1 MCGRFALHLS
11 RAEIQV
17 QTAAAEWIDED
28 NFVPRYNIAPR
39 TQAPVL
45 HRSQGSN
52 ILSDSDSQS
61 STSKLSSQDTLVLQT
76 MKWGLVPHWSKFE
89 DTKLNTIN
97 ARAENLV
104 DGGGMWQSLKGR
116 KRCAVVCEGYYEW
129 LTKGKEKLPHFTRH
143 KGGKQLMLMAGLY
156 DSVVLEGS
164 DTPLWTFTIVTTA
177 AAPEFEWLHSR
188 QPVILSSM
196 EALDRWLDTSSRQW
210 NDEVASL
217 LGPYNQ
223 ESSPLECYQVPKE
236 VSKVG
241 TESSMFI
248 EPINKRKDGIEVMFA
263 KQGTKRK
270 DPPESSGSKVKTGK
284 LVLKVEK
291 PRSERA
297 NSKLRLSST
306 HATKDESDDE
316 IVILDGPPCH
326 SPPKKMK
333 K

>member
-1 MCGRFALHLS
+1 MCGRFALHLP
-11 RAEIQV
+11 RAEIRA

-39 TQAPVL
+39 TQAPIL
-45 HRSQGSN
+45 RRSQGSN
-52 ILSDSDSQS
+52 DDADSQP

-89 DTKLNTIN
+89 DTKLNTTN

-129 LTKGKEKLPHFTRH
+129 LTRGKEKLPHFTRH
-143 KGGKQLMLMAGLY
+143 KGGKRLMLMAGLY

-188 QPVILSSM
+188 QPVILSTM

-210 NDEVASL
+210 KDDVASL
-217 LGPYNQ
+217 LSPYEQ
-223 ESSPLECYQVPKE
+223 KSSPLECYQVPKE
-236 VSKVG
+236 VGKVG
-241 TESSMFI
+241 TESATFV
-248 EPINKRKDGIEVMFA
+248 EPIDKRKDGIMAMFA
-263 KQGTKRK
+263 KQGAKRK
-270 DPPESSGSKVKTGK
+270 NPPESSTSKIKMEK
-284 LVLKVEK
+284 KAEK
-291 PRSERA
+291 PRSEKA
-297 NSKLRLSST
+297 SSNLRPPSS
-306 HATKDESDDE
+306 HATTENDEE
-316 IVILDGPPCH
+316 IVILDGPP
-326 SPPKKMK
+326 SPSPRKKMK

>member
-11 RAEIQV
+11 RAEIQA

-45 HRSQGSN
+45 RRSQGSN
-52 ILSDSDSQS
+52 TDSDSQP

-76 MKWGLVPHWSKFE
+76 MKWDLVPHWSKFE
-89 DTKLNTIN
+89 DTKLNTTN

-143 KGGKQLMLMAGLY
+143 KGGKRLMLMAGLY

-188 QPVILSSM
+188 QPVILSTM

-210 NDEVASL
+210 KDDVADL
-217 LGPYNQ
+217 LSPYEQ
-223 ESSPLECYQVPKE
+223 KSSPLECYQVPKE
-236 VSKVG
+236 VGKVG
-241 TESSMFI
+241 TESATFI
-248 EPINKRKDGIEVMFA
+248 EPIDKRKDGIEAMFA
-263 KQGTKRK
+263 KQGAKRK
-270 DPPESSGSKVKTGK
+270 DPPESSSRSKIKIEK
-284 LVLKVEK
+284 KADK
-291 PRSERA
+291 PRSEKA
-297 NSKLRLSST
+297 SAKLRPPSP

-316 IVILDGPPCH
+316 IVILDGPP
-326 SPPKKMK
+326 SPSPRKKMK

>member
-1 MCGRFALHLS
+1 MCGRFALHLP
-11 RAEIQV
+11 
-17 QTAAAEWIDED
+17 TAAAEWIDED

-45 HRSQGSN
+45 RRSEGSN
-52 ILSDSDSQS
+52 DDSDSQP
-61 STSKLSSQDTLVLQT
+61 STSKLSNQDTLVLQT

-89 DTKLNTIN
+89 DTKLNTTN

-143 KGGKQLMLMAGLY
+143 KGGKRLMLIAGLY

-188 QPVILSSM
+188 QPVILSTM

-210 NDEVASL
+210 KDDVASL
-217 LGPYNQ
+217 LGPYEQ
-223 ESSPLECYQVPKE
+223 KSSPLECYQVPKE
-236 VSKVG
+236 VGKVG
-241 TESSMFI
+241 TESATFI
-248 EPINKRKDGIEVMFA
+248 EPIDKRKDGIMAMFA

-270 DPPESSGSKVKTGK
+270 DPPESSRSKIKMEK
-284 LVLKVEK
+284 KAEK
-291 PRSERA
+291 PRSEKASLKR
-297 NSKLRLSST
+297 RPPSS
-306 HATKDESDDE
+306 HAPKDESDEE
-316 IVILDGPPCH
+316 IVILNGPP
-326 SPPKKMK
+326 SPSPRKKMK
-333 K
+333 

>member
-11 RAEIQV
+11 RDEIQA
-17 QTAAAEWIDED
+17 QTAAAEWIDQD

-45 HRSQGSN
+45 RRSQGSN
-52 ILSDSDSQS
+52 APSASDSQP

-76 MKWGLVPHWSKFE
+76 MKWGLIPHWSKFE
-89 DTKLNTIN
+89 DTKLNTTN

-116 KRCAVVCEGYYEW
+116 KRCAVICEGYYEW
-129 LTKGKEKLPHFTRH
+129 LTKGKNKLPHFTRH
-143 KGGKQLMLMAGLY
+143 KGGKRLMLMAGLY

-188 QPVILSSM
+188 QPVILSTM

-210 NDEVASL
+210 DDEVAGL
-217 LGPYNQ
+217 LGPYEQ
-223 ESSPLECYQVPKE
+223 KSSPLECYQVPKE
-236 VSKVG
+236 VGKVG
-241 TESSMFI
+241 TESSTFI
-248 EPINKRKDGIEVMFA
+248 EPIDKRKDGIEAMFA
-263 KQGTKRK
+263 KQGAKRK
-270 DPPESSGSKVKTGK
+270 DPPESSSRKTKMVQPVSKA
-284 LVLKVEK
+284 EK
-291 PRSERA
+291 P
-297 NSKLRLSST
+297 SKKASSQLRLSRA
-306 HATKDESDDE
+306 HVKKDESDDE
-316 IVILDGPPCH
+316 IVITDGPSGP
-326 SPPKKMK
+326 SPQKKMK